1 MKKTRDDKRN
11 NRMFLLENKLQSFY
25 DEIKTLNESKT
36 QNDFMQSLQQM
47 STEEKDLNS
56 IGISKNIWKNYSI
69 QIGND
74 AKNKHA
80 DIIFYMKNF
89 SYPIIKIKY
98 FNTRNKICIEIDNN
112 KKKQIYQ
119 TLMKLIF
126 GLRII
131 F

>member
-1 MKKTRDDKRN
+1 
-11 NRMFLLENKLQSFY
+11 
-25 DEIKTLNESKT
+25 
-36 QNDFMQSLQQM
+36 MQSLQQM